1 MIADD
6 AAHDDLT
13 AQVNGAT
20 GQLMRQTAASGGPS
34 ATAPATSDG
43 DDAAAPDGA
52 AAAPVIPKG
61 KSPAHFDSEAGN
73 LVFFDLDVEVG
84 GPNCGIIQ
92 LSAVAHDQAGN
103 LLGQPFNEYVKPWAG
118 ARWNTDPDA
127 CCHGLS
133 ATDRRITTA
142 EDIKVVWKNY
152 LAWSE
157 QFTSDTKKGVITA
170 WNGKGCDIEW
180 IFKTTDVTFARDP
193 TMRQPHNTPYFW
205 DPMKTCKYK
214 KCKINKHLEE
224 HGYALSEAYKAVTP
238 GAVDLPGAHDSLVD
252 AQAQAKI
259 VRTVI
264 DGAKITDLANTTQGI
279 ELLADVY
286 KAKREKHARLLQES
300 VRAVPAGWVESD
312 PTKWKCPAGMNYEGG
327 EGGPKSGPGTTT
339 GSASAN
345 FDGLADLFSK
355 FMPDT
360 SAGGASSSRRS
371 PGNVSLQMIA
381 DESNRYAQEWVVTK
395 EYGTKKKKMLIQCE
409 SSHLGARRRAGTG
422 DWQDFTA
429 QSIKVYLAILIGAAA
444 MKIRSPEH
452 IWSTKF
458 NAAVSWMQNAMTKRA
473 FMLHRRFIHF
483 VDSGTLHARGTSGHD
498 KLGKIRPI
506 LTHYQRAFKA
516 ATSRSSAACRAR
528 SGSATS
534 APWAGTTGPR
544 RPPGPTGRRRST
556 RRGR

>member
-1 MIADD
+1 MATRRANHRGVAGAPAAAAAASMMASPAAAAASSRADVSAAAAQTPLPVVTLDELVVGAADDLPSEEEQENDDLDVHARPDQHYGNESSSSEDEDDQLGGPDDRDIDQMIADD
-6 AAHDDLT
+6 AAHAQLT

-20 GQLMRQTAASGGPS
+20 GQLMGQAAASSGASGPS
-34 ATAPATSDG
+34 ASAPAISDG

-84 GPNCGIIQ
+84 GANCGIIQ

-103 LLGQPFNEYVKPWAG
+103 PLGQPFNEYVKPWAG

-259 VRTVI
+259 VRAVI

-327 EGGPKSGPGTTT
+327 EGGPKSGPTTT

-345 FDGLADLFSK
+345 FGRLHVLRAQGDG
-355 FMPDT
+355 
-360 SAGGASSSRRS
+360 R
-371 PGNVSLQMIA
+371 
-381 DESNRYAQEWVVTK
+381 
-395 EYGTKKKKMLIQCE
+395 
-409 SSHLGARRRAGTG
+409 
-422 DWQDFTA
+422 
-429 QSIKVYLAILIGAAA
+429 
-444 MKIRSPEH
+444 
-452 IWSTKF
+452 
-458 NAAVSWMQNAMTKRA
+458 
-473 FMLHRRFIHF
+473 
-483 VDSGTLHARGTSGHD
+483 
-498 KLGKIRPI
+498 
-506 LTHYQRAFKA
+506 
-516 ATSRSSAACRAR
+516 
-528 SGSATS
+528 
-534 APWAGTTGPR
+534 
-544 RPPGPTGRRRST
+544 
-556 RRGR
+556 